1 MEEDDMAP
9 NDLDRPPARTA
20 DSPYIILEINDQEGE
35 TALRVPVVVQNLTAG
50 VVTLEAIYS
59 QTTVGWENY
68 DGHSGNLRLRFR
80 GGEEPIDIRGKL
92 IWTRS
97 AGEGG
102 RHLTLGLELAR
113 PTLTARKI
121 LGDLIPHGAKDIKGL
136 WDRWDQAYASPKP
149 AFSDQKIYL
158 LGMILLFGGVA
169 LQLAGHKSFQLF
181 GWVLW
186 FFGSLAVAG
195 KSLWSIWQ
203 KRLPR

>member
-1 MEEDDMAP
+1 MAP
-9 NDLDRPPARTA
+9 NHPEKPARTA
-20 DSPYIILEINDQEGE
+20 DTPYIIFEVIDKAGD
-35 TALRVPVVVQNLTAG
+35 TVLRVPVLVQNLTAG
-50 VVTLEAIYS
+50 VVTLEAIYPQAS
-59 QTTVGWENY
+59 MSWENLN
-68 DGHSGNLRLRFR
+68 GHTGNLRLRFK

-92 IWTRS
+92 TWVRF

-102 RHLTLGLELAR
+102 RQLTLGLELDQ

-121 LGDLIPHGAKDIKGL
+121 LGDLIPHTSKDIKSL
-136 WDRWDQAYASPKP
+136 WERWDQAYTNPRP
-149 AFSDQKIYL
+149 ANLHQKFYL

-169 LQLAGHKSFQLF
+169 FQLAGSKSYQLF

-203 KRLPR
+203 RRLPR